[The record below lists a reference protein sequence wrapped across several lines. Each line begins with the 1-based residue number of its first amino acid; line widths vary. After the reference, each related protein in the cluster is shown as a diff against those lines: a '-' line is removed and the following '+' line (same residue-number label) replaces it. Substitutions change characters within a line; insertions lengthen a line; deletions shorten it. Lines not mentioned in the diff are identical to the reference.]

1 MASAECAIIRRMLH
15 VGLTGNIGSG
25 KSTVVLIFAELGAHV
40 IDADEV
46 VHEILGQGSEVYA
59 NVIRAFGEAY
69 LRPDGTIDRRKLGEL
84 VFASPERLNLLN
96 SLIHP
101 AVRTVVL
108 GRIVELEQSVRNGI
122 VIVDA
127 ALMVESGFYKL
138 FDKIVVV
145 SCDPALQVARVMS
158 RDGLTAEEARARLA
172 AQMPVT
178 EKLKVAHYT
187 IETSGT
193 LRQTREQTEAIY
205 KDLLAQEYR
214 MRSQE

>member
-1 MASAECAIIRRMLH
+1 MMRRMLH

-25 KSTVVLIFAELGAHV
+25 KSTAVLIFAELGAHV
-40 IDADEV
+40 IDADKV
-46 VHEILGQGSEVYA
+46 AHELLAPGSEIHA
-59 NVIRAFGEAY
+59 NVIQAFGEVF
-69 LRPDGTIDRRKLGEL
+69 LDPDGTINRRRLGEA
-84 VFASPERLNLLN
+84 VFASPEKLRLLN

-101 AVRTVVL
+101 QVRTVVL
-108 GRIVELEQSVRNGI
+108 GRIVELEQTVLNGI

-138 FDKIVVV
+138 FDKVIVV

-158 RDGLTAEEARARLA
+158 RDGLTAEKAKARIAS
-172 AQMPVT
+172 QMPVA

-193 LRQTREQTEAIY
+193 LRQTREQVEAIY
-205 KDLLAQEYR
+205 RDLLAQEYR
-214 MRSQE
+214 MRIRE